1 LIFRQKKNYLIQ
13 YQKDSYKIEISK
25 IIDMY
30 SIQLQ
35 DKNFEVEIDKINSNK
50 GTVNG
55 KTFKLDINKSTNEYH
70 IIYNNSSY
78 KVELD
83 SFIKETNEVILKV
96 NNDKI
101 TCKVSTELDVLL
113 KELGMDNL
121 SAQKMNDIKAPMP
134 GLVLDVK
141 VDVGQAV
148 QEGDTILVLEAMK
161 MENNIKAPA
170 EGIVKEIICE
180 PSKAVEKN
188 DILIIFE

>member
-1 LIFRQKKNYLIQ
+1 
-13 YQKDSYKIEISK
+13 
-25 IIDMY
+25 MY